1 MSVVINVLFNGKS
14 YLMSDGRAR
23 CATTHEI
30 KSENQPKIVMIS
42 DEIAVGYTGTLE
54 FAELMLKNYLILKNK
69 HDISSF
75 DRKFNLLNEIAKCL
89 YSDRAYRISFLMS
102 GMAEDG
108 LMKTYTSGSSVNFQV
123 QKLVCNQAIQLIE
136 IGSDAIDFNAYMNAF
151 LPTAHGSV
159 ESKIMQTMQRY
170 IKAVADRDDTVN
182 TNITRIILPNQGRTN
197 ESRSCG

>member
-14 YLMSDGRAR
+14 YLMSDGRTRYA
-23 CATTHEI
+23 ATHEI

-69 HDISSF
+69 NDISSF
-75 DRKFNLLNEIAKCL
+75 DRKFNLLNEIAKFL
-89 YSDRAYRISFLMS
+89 YSDRAYCISFLMS

-108 LMKTYTSGSSVNFQV
+108 KMKTYTSGSSVNFQV
-123 QKLVCNQAIQLIE
+123 QKLVCGQAIQLIE
-136 IGSDAIDFNAYMNAF
+136 IGSDAIDFKAYMNAF
-151 LPTAHGSV
+151 LPTAHGSA

-170 IKAVADRDDTVN
+170 IKAVADHDDTVN